1 MNVPESKTKERKDTF
16 QKSISAYEQAMK
28 AFHKGDFG
36 KAEELLSAF
45 LEKHPDEKE
54 VVDRAR
60 IYLSICLNKK
70 EKETVILKT
79 FDDYYQ
85 NGVYKVNQG
94 KFEEAVNLLTK
105 AQKMEPKEGKVPYL
119 MSLVSLQQDNIDE
132 VATHLERAVKLDDY
146 FKTLAQN
153 EIDFDNIKD
162 DKRFKAIVE
171 NN

>member
-1 MNVPESKTKERKDTF
+1 MPESKTKERKDTF

>member
-1 MNVPESKTKERKDTF
+1 VPESKTKERKDTF